1 VTGSAG
7 LGDDSL
13 EFVDLGLGT
22 AESTEPLLG
31 QLARALV
38 LAVAQQF
45 NDAALV
51 RGEAGNLLDNV
62 PDESGALAQVTFG
75 PRDTGLGNAGGCLLY
90 RTRRKSSSQPASI
103 ICHVCQWYR
112 SSSKEQRSST
122 R

>member
-51 RGEAGNLLDNV
+51 RGEAVGIGRVSTED
-62 PDESGALAQVTFG
+62 SKFG
-75 PRDTGLGNAGGCLLY
+75 IRATPKPPTG
-90 RTRRKSSSQPASI
+90 
-103 ICHVCQWYR
+103 
-112 SSSKEQRSST
+112 
-122 R
+122 